1 MNNPTAIPKR
11 RFALVAAAGLAL
23 AAVIGPHVARAA
35 DEEKKEPAKPV
46 VASGESR
53 AEEKV
58 MLFNGK
64 DLSGW
69 KLRDAKHPETWKVVS
84 SVKLDAADQKKL
96 VGEGAGGG
104 EGAVL
109 FRQPIDHGSDVY
121 TEKSFGSGH
130 YHVEF
135 MVPKGSNSGVYL
147 MGLYEI
153 QVLDSH
159 GKQKVGPGDVGGL
172 YNTKAASEN
181 AAKAPGEW
189 QTFDIVF
196 KAPQFD
202 EAGKKVSNAL
212 FVNVKLNGKTIHE
225 NVEAPKPT
233 GGELGGEKKAEG
245 PLMFQGDHGIV
256 AFRNVWVQPMLFRA
270 AGEAEKK

>member
-1 MNNPTAIPKR
+1 MNNPTAVPKR
-11 RFALVAAAGLAL
+11 HFAFVAAVGLSL
-23 AAVIGPHVARAA
+23 AAMACAARAA
-35 DEEKKEPAKPV
+35 AADDQKKEPAKPV
-46 VASGESR
+46 AVAGDVR
-53 AEEKV
+53 AQEKV
-58 MLFNGK
+58 VLFNGK
-64 DLSGW
+64 DLAGW
-69 KLRDAKHPETWKVVS
+69 KLRDDKHPETWKVVG
-84 SVKLDAADQKKL
+84 SVKLDEAEQKKL
-96 VGEGAGGG
+96 IGEGPGGG
-104 EGAVL
+104 EGGVL
-109 FRQPIDHGSDVY
+109 FRQPIDHGTDVY

-159 GKQKVGPGDVGGL
+159 GKEKLGPGEVGGV
-172 YNTKAASEN
+172 YNTKAPSEN

-196 KAPQFD
+196 KAPRFD
-202 EAGKKVSNAL
+202 EAGKKVENAL

-233 GGELGGEKKAEG
+233 GGELGGEKKGEG
-245 PLMFQGDHGIV
+245 PLMFQGDHGVV
-256 AFRNVWVQPMLFRA
+256 AFRNVWVQPMLFRG
-270 AGEAEKK
+270 GEERK